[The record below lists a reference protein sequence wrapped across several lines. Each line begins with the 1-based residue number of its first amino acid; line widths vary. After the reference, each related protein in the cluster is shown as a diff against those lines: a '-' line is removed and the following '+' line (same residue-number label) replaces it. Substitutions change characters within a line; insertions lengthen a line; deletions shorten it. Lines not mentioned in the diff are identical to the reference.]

1 MNHKRILPLL
11 MMTTVFAAACDN
23 TGQETTADNPLLNVY
38 ETPSGV
44 PPFDKIRNEHFKPAY
59 EEALRQHSAEID
71 SIAGI
76 TDEPTFENTVLALE
90 EAGSL
95 LSRVSSVFSN
105 LSSSTTNDT
114 LKALNTELA
123 PKLSAHRDNIS
134 LNGQLF
140 ARVKAVWE
148 QRDSLGLDSEQQML
162 LERSYKSFV
171 RNGANLSD
179 SDKNTLR
186 EINTRVAAL
195 TTRFGQN
202 VLAETNAFELVVDNE
217 DELAGLPDGMKSAAA
232 ETAKAKGHD
241 GKWVFTLSNSSVM
254 PFLQYADNRE
264 LRRQIWEAYKNRGSN
279 GNDNDNGDILVEIA
293 NLRLQKANL
302 LGYDTHADYV
312 LEEAMAENPGNVKK
326 LLSDLWKPAIA
337 KAKAEAAD
345 IQNEIAAEGGDFAA
359 EPYDWRYY
367 SEKIRQQRFSLSEE
381 ELKPYFSLAGVRQGA
396 FDVANKLYGVTF
408 KRRDDLPVYHPE
420 VEAYEVLEADGTQ
433 IGIFYVDYFPRESK
447 RPGAWMSSFR
457 SQYTEDGERIAPV
470 VVNVC
475 NFTAPVGNQPALLT
489 FDEVTTLFHEFG
501 HALHGLLSNVT
512 YQSLSGT
519 SVSRD
524 FVELPSQVMEN
535 WAEDPAVMKEYGK
548 HYETGETIPDAL
560 IAKLESAGTFGQ
572 GFATVEYLA
581 SSILDLD
588 YHTITSPIT
597 VSAEEFEKA
606 SMEKAGLIGEI
617 IPRHRSTYFSH
628 IFSGGYS
635 AGYYSYIWAEV
646 LDADAFAAF
655 KEISLYDQTTA
666 QSFRKNV
673 LEKGGTER
681 PAELYRK
688 FRGADPNPIHLM
700 KKRGLDQ

>member
-1 MNHKRILPLL
+1 MIS
-11 MMTTVFAAACDN
+11 TVFAAACDN

-38 ETPSGV
+38 DTPSGV
-44 PPFDKIRNEHFKPAY
+44 PPFDKIKNEHFKPAY

-71 SIAGI
+71 SIASI
-76 TDEPTFENTVLALE
+76 TEEPTFENTVLALE
-90 EAGSL
+90 DAGSL

-140 ARVKAVWE
+140 ARVKTVWE
-148 QRDSLGLDSEQQML
+148 QRDSLDLDSEQQML

-179 SDKNTLR
+179 GDKNTLR
-186 EINTRVAAL
+186 EINTRVAEL

-202 VLAETNAFELVVDNE
+202 VLAETNAFELVVENE
-217 DELAGLPDGMKSAAA
+217 DELAGLPEGMKSAAA
-232 ETAKAKGHD
+232 ETAKAKGYD

-326 LLSDLWKPAIA
+326 LLGDLWKPAIA
-337 KAKAEAAD
+337 KAKTEAAD
-345 IQNEIAAEGGDFAA
+345 IQKEIAAEGGDFAA

-381 ELKPYFSLAGVRQGA
+381 ELKPYFSLASVRQGA
-396 FDVANKLYGVTF
+396 FDVANKLYGITF
-408 KRRDDLPVYHPE
+408 KRRDDLPVYHQE
-420 VEAYEVLEADGTQ
+420 VEAYEVLEADGTP

-457 SQYTEDGERIAPV
+457 RQYTENGERITPV

-475 NFTAPVGNQPALLT
+475 NFTAPVGDQPALLT

-548 HYETGETIPDAL
+548 HYETGEIIPDAL

-655 KEISLYDQTTA
+655 KEVSLYDQATA